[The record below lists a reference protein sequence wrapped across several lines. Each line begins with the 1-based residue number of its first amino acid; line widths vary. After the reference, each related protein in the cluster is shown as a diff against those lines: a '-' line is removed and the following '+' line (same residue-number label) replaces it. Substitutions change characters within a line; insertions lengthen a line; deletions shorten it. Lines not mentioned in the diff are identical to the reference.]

1 MLFGGVRKISRIEK
15 IRLSS
20 YFDACDESS
29 SYLASRSYEPLE
41 KKFFTENCSLGPPLP
56 GDILFFQKRIR
67 FRKVRRTKMCL
78 KWYSLDY
85 KKWGLKVYFSFPL

>member
-1 MLFGGVRKISRIEK
+1 MLFGGVRKISKIEK
-15 IRLSS
+15 MRLSS

-29 SYLASRSYEPLE
+29 SYLASRSYEALE
-41 KKFFTENCSLGPPLP
+41 KNSSPKNCSLGPPLAS
-56 GDILFFQKRIR
+56 DILSFQKRIR

-85 KKWGLKVYFSFPL
+85 KK